1 MTGINEVAK
10 EIHENARA
18 HGWWDEERGFPEV
31 LALIHSEV
39 SEALEEY
46 RNGHGATEIYFSD
59 NGKPEGIPT
68 ELADVIIRVLDY
80 CGYAGI
86 DIDAAIS
93 QKHEYLSLIH
103 IWVLPVPL
111 GRTTAPRTC
120 WSA

>member
-1 MTGINEVAK
+1 MIDINELAK
-10 EIHENARA
+10 EIHENAVT
-18 HGWWDEERGFPEV
+18 HGWWDEERSFPEI

-46 RNGHGATEIYFSD
+46 RNGHSATEIYFSD

-86 DIDAAIS
+86 DIDAAVS
-93 QKHEYLSLIH
+93 QQHEYNKSRPYRH
-103 IWVLPVPL
+103 
-111 GRTTAPRTC
+111 GGKKC
-120 WSA
+120 

>member
-10 EIHENARA
+10 QIHENAVD

-59 NGKPEGIPT
+59 SGKPEGIPT

-80 CGYAGI
+80 CAYAGI
-86 DIDAAIS
+86 DIENVLEV
-93 QKHEYLSLIH
+93 KHEYNKSRPYRH
-103 IWVLPVPL
+103 
-111 GRTTAPRTC
+111 GGKKC
-120 WSA
+120 